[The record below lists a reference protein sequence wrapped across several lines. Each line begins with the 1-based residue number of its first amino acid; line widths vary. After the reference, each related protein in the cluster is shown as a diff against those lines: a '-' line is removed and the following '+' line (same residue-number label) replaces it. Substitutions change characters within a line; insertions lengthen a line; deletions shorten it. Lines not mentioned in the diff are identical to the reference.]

1 MKKCF
6 WIGVLLLLFQTNAW
20 AQKSR
25 NMPFYDDKKIHYGFQ
40 IGLHYADFGI
50 KHSRLFTER
59 ADSTQ
64 YIQSEA
70 TPGFSLG
77 FILNFKLVNELWSL
91 RLLPTVSF
99 YDRAVNFY
107 YPKSQHTEVFESTFL
122 EIPIMLKYKSVRRQN
137 LRMYMTA
144 GLMGGFEVG
153 SKRDALSERS
163 LTTNKY
169 NLEVQYGFGCDMYF
183 EMFKFAPELRFSHG
197 LVNNLNQNGSQYARS
212 LERITTHR
220 ITLYFNFE

>member
-6 WIGVLLLLFQTNAW
+6 WIGTLILLFQTSAW

-40 IGLHYADFGI
+40 IGLHYSDLGI

-59 ADSTQ
+59 ADTVQ
-64 YIQSEA
+64 YIYTEA
-70 TPGFSLG
+70 MPGFSLG
-77 FILNFKLVNELWSL
+77 FILNFKLVNELWSI

-99 YDRAVNFY
+99 YDRLVKFK
-107 YPKSQHTEVFESTFL
+107 YPKSEHSEIFESTFL

-144 GLMGGFEVG
+144 GFMGGFEVG

-163 LTTNKY
+163 LTTSKY

-197 LVNNLNQNGSQYARS
+197 LVNILNKNGSQYSQNIDR
-212 LERITTHR
+212 LTTHR